1 MARLSMAAKIRRLFA
16 LWAICLDRPV
26 PKLVLCGFRLTDVAE
41 CNTEPTSPCLIGFR
55 YRGSHEAAGRFH
67 PPA

>member
-1 MARLSMAAKIRRLFA
+1 MTAKIRRLFA

-41 CNTEPTSPCLIGFR
+41 CNTEPTSPSLIGFR
-55 YRGSHEAAGRFH
+55 QRGSTKL
-67 PPA
+67 PVVSIPLLDSQ